1 MSINFK
7 FLGQCGFVI
16 EADGLRLAI
25 DPCLCDLI
33 ENGTS
38 IRNYPP
44 VMKAEDLDA
53 DYIFCTHDHIDHLA
67 VETVSKA
74 AAASS
79 KTKFIVPEGCV
90 EILTQ
95 LGISPDRITG
105 ISDTETKTFEKFS
118 VKGISTAHPVHQKD
132 SNGKDKNLAFAISI
146 DKKQIVHLGDTYY
159 TERLESA
166 LKGLNTIDYFIT
178 PINGM
183 DDEKAKA
190 GIIGN
195 LSVEEAS
202 DLCSKLDIVNA
213 IPSHFDMVKG
223 NTANPVEFEK
233 MMKEKCPKQ
242 KVWIPE
248 LDKTVQL

>member
-1 MSINFK
+1 
-7 FLGQCGFVI
+7 
-16 EADGLRLAI
+16 
-25 DPCLCDLI
+25 CLCDLI

-44 VMKAEDLDA
+44 VMAAEDLNA
-53 DYIFCTHDHIDHLA
+53 DYILCTHDHIDHLA

-74 AAASS
+74 AASS

-90 EILTQ
+90 EILAE
-95 LGISPDRITG
+95 LGIPSDRITG
-105 ISDTETKTFEKFS
+105 IADQETKVFEKFS

-132 SNGKDKNLAFAISI
+132 SNGKDRNLAFAISI
-146 DKKQIVHLGDTYY
+146 DDRQIVHLGDTYY
-159 TERLESA
+159 TARLEKA
-166 LKGLNTIDYFIT
+166 LKELNAIDIFIV

-195 LSVEEAS
+195 LSIEEAA
-202 DLCSKLDIVNA
+202 DLCSKLDVANA
-213 IPSHFDMVKG
+213 VPSHFDMVKG
-223 NTANPVEFEK
+223 NTADPIEFEK
-233 MMKEKCPKQ
+233 LMKEKCPEQ

-248 LDKTVQL
+248 LDKVFQF